1 MIVEMRTYLLKP
13 GTVAAFEE
21 RFAEGLVARL
31 QFSPLGGLWHSEV
44 GTLN

>member
-21 RFAEGLVARL
+21 RFAEGLPRGSN
-31 QFSPLGGLWHSEV
+31 SPSWEAS
-44 GTLN
+44 GTQRWGR